1 MVAQRR
7 VVCKIHPV
15 RGRGYM
21 RFALVVSV
29 LIVGCATGK
38 HAATE
43 VHNLDF
49 EFAILKA
56 RVRSTL
62 QKAFDIVEEP
72 QEGVFV
78 TEYQITPEGVG
89 TLYQYSRR
97 AVVEIKPQGALY
109 NLYIRVDRYVR
120 KRGERF
126 ERGWQWFARDEKT
139 EEKLRRLFLAEIRD
153 DLRRQKAHQRYIE
166 WLRGW

>member
-1 MVAQRR
+1 
-7 VVCKIHPV
+7 
-15 RGRGYM
+15 M
-21 RFALVVSV
+21 RFALVFLALVA
-29 LIVGCATGK
+29 GCATGRQT
-38 HAATE
+38 ATE
-43 VHNLDF
+43 VRNLDF
-49 EFAILKA
+49 EFATLKA
-56 RVRSTL
+56 RVRSML
-62 QKAFDIVEEP
+62 QKEFDIVEEP

-120 KRGERF
+120 DRGERF
-126 ERGWQWFARDEKT
+126 ERGWQWLARDEET

-153 DLRRQKAHQRYIE
+153 DIRRQRAYQRYIE

>member
-1 MVAQRR
+1 
-7 VVCKIHPV
+7 
-15 RGRGYM
+15 M
-21 RFALVVSV
+21 RFALVFLALVA
-29 LIVGCATGK
+29 GCATGRQR
-38 HAATE
+38 ATE
-43 VHNLDF
+43 VRNLDF
-49 EFAILKA
+49 EFATLKA
-56 RVRSTL
+56 RVRSML
-62 QKAFDIVEEP
+62 EKEFDIVEEP

-120 KRGERF
+120 DRGERF
-126 ERGWQWFARDEKT
+126 ERGWQWLARDEET

-153 DLRRQKAHQRYIE
+153 DIRRQRAYQRYIE